1 MEGKFI
7 TVIAYLFGE
16 QKKHLDGVVSIENP
30 HDTTLR
36 ATIAKAI
43 KQEKPQLPFSA
54 NNHIHRVTSP
64 SGTNI
69 GVMLDHPVIHAVK
82 KIKGDEFVV
91 IIDNGSSST
100 PIQEQ
105 TTGKAAAST
114 MVAMNQTVMAFVVP
128 KHSLET
134 VHNFQYRFNTRSNSR
149 EKFLRANKNNPSYDD
164 QIMSGIVTLMEKPYR
179 G

>member
-105 TTGKAAAST
+105 TTGKAAASA
-114 MVAMNQTVMAFVVP
+114 MVAMNHKPSWLLWCPSIHWKRCTISNTDLILGVIRGRNFSEQTRITHHTTI
-128 KHSLET
+128 KSCL
-134 VHNFQYRFNTRSNSR
+134 
-149 EKFLRANKNNPSYDD
+149 
-164 QIMSGIVTLMEKPYR
+164 G
-179 G
+179 